1 MRNGVDCKGREWEK
15 NLNLM
20 SPDKDITG
28 KRFGSL
34 TVLFR
39 VQNDKQGNSYWLCK
53 CDCSN
58 DFVVRGTSLR
68 SGHTT
73 SCGCMKKEIISEKLA
88 YNFSPGEKVGY
99 WTILYKANE
108 YLGKGSYWHCRCECG
123 VEKDVLGSSLFK
135 GTSLSCGCYNKK
147 INSERQL
154 IDLTGK
160 TYGFLT
166 VLGISDKK
174 YNGDVFWNVRCECG
188 TEKSVSGHN
197 LRRGGVI
204 SCGCK
209 QCSIGE
215 MNVEKIL
222 NDNDILFK
230 PQYTFNDLV
239 SENNKLLRFDFGII
253 DNNLNLIRLIEF
265 DGTQHVAPVERFG
278 GQAEF
283 EKRQKY
289 DSIKNQYALSHNI
302 PLVRIPYSKR
312 NSMCLDDILG
322 DKYLIKENDTHG

>member
-1 MRNGVDCKGREWEK
+1 
-15 NLNLM
+15 
-20 SPDKDITG
+20 
-28 KRFGSL
+28 
-34 TVLFR
+34 
-39 VQNDKQGNSYWLCK
+39 
-53 CDCSN
+53 
-58 DFVVRGTSLR
+58 
-68 SGHTT
+68 
-73 SCGCMKKEIISEKLA
+73 
-88 YNFSPGEKVGY
+88 
-99 WTILYKANE
+99 
-108 YLGKGSYWHCRCECG
+108 
-123 VEKDVLGSSLFK
+123 
-135 GTSLSCGCYNKK
+135 
-147 INSERQL
+147 
-154 IDLTGK
+154 
-160 TYGFLT
+160 
-166 VLGISDKK
+166 
-174 YNGDVFWNVRCECG
+174 
-188 TEKSVSGHN
+188 
-197 LRRGGVI
+197 
-204 SCGCK
+204 
-209 QCSIGE
+209 